1 MLVRRANRSSGGSVC
16 CSDLCLSSQVLALLP
31 DCLSYFSAPSSRA
44 PASRCQLGHATLPF
58 PTSATG
64 LLSLWPGPRFRCRGS
79 LCREG
84 LRSQAPT
91 PILVVRSPPFLRFV
105 FPLCVHLLISL
116 PLVFCAEVPFPRELE
131 KFVPHIRVSVA
142 TTTMP
147 DTVQQPPKTYRGVSA
162 FGRLLLGR
170 RLCRRRI
177 FGLKDLPVKLR

>member
-1 MLVRRANRSSGGSVC
+1 MLLRPLPVFPGAG
-16 CSDLCLSSQVLALLP
+16 LLP
-31 DCLSYFSAPSSRA
+31 DCLSYFSAPFSRA

-84 LRSQAPT
+84 LRSQALT

-116 PLVFCAEVPFPRELE
+116 PLVFCAEVPVPQELE

-147 DTVQQPPKTYRGVSA
+147 DTVQPPRKTYRGVSA

-177 FGLKDLPVKLR
+177 FGFKDLPDKLR